1 MLGLTE
7 RRLQKQCQ
15 PLVDGLDIP
24 DPWDVE
30 EFCRR
35 LGAQRGREMQ
45 LQPLPPMAGVHEI
58 CGLWCPLPEAD
69 LIFVKAYSSPWHRDC
84 SILHECSHVLRNHEP
99 SPALGLIAAGLKT
112 WMHPQYDSGEM
123 AKILTRGRF
132 DDPIERETEVLAGL
146 IEERA
151 STHRR
156 AAPRLPV
163 PAQPSEVVEVLDRL
177 ARALGTSV
185 R

>member
-7 RRLQKQCQ
+7 RRLQKQYQ

-35 LGAQRGREMQ
+35 LGAQRGREIL
-45 LQPLPPMAGVHEI
+45 LQPLPPMAGLHEI
-58 CGLWCPLPEAD
+58 CGLWYPLPEAD
-69 LIFVKAYSSPWHRDC
+69 LICIKPYSSPWARDFNT
-84 SILHECSHVLRNHEP
+84 LHECGHMLKNHEP

-123 AKILTRGRF
+123 AKILMRGRF
-132 DDPIERETEVLAGL
+132 DDPIERETDILAGL

-151 STHRR
+151 STRR
-156 AAPRLPV
+156 KAPPRLAV
-163 PAQPSEVVEVLDRL
+163 PAQPSDVVEVLDRL